1 MLKVAVVIPT
11 YHRIKSVIKQIST
24 FNAAV
29 KEGTIDFRF
38 FWYAQDVPDTDVEAI
53 NEVLKYAEHEKFNF
67 IFADKYENPIIG
79 KIRADAVEHSMNL
92 MMDQMWV
99 PDMVHMVDDD
109 IWFSGDISMFEKSL
123 VEFNHSHYDMAFIRS
138 FKNRKYKI
146 VDVYDIRSDNNT
158 APATD
163 LGILF
168 KVSDKMFWL
177 FDKTFQQISVGEDCY
192 LLFKGLAMGWK
203 AAQITGINSS
213 FTWDD
218 NWLLDTSQNGGGIHE
233 VALERL
239 GSVPKDMCTRNELLS
254 RSDNSYVQWHCADMF
269 HYEAAASSFRRIRPG
284 LYGYLNDNCEATE
297 DAILRKLGAG
307 IMPYDGTNRVVFGLD
322 KPYDYLPDLNDKWVA
337 WATAN
342 SLF

>member
-11 YHRIKSVIKQIST
+11 YHRIKSVIKQMSSFSQSAKSNNVEFRFYWFMQDASQEDCDMLPRLMTDNT
-24 FNAAV
+24 FNIIHSA
-29 KEGTIDFRF
+29 
-38 FWYAQDVPDTDVEAI
+38 
-53 NEVLKYAEHEKFNF
+53 
-67 IFADKYENPIIG
+67 KYENPIIG
-79 KIRADAVEHSMNL
+79 KIRADAINASMHE
-92 MMDQMWV
+92 MIAEQGWE
-99 PDMVHMVDDD
+99 PDLVHMVDDD
-109 IWFSGDISMFEKSL
+109 IWFSDDISMFEKAL

-168 KVSDKMFWL
+168 KGSDKMFWL

-297 DAILRKLGAG
+297 DAILRKPGAG